1 MYSAATLL
9 KKGNS
14 YTVQLE
20 VNDLASRQT
29 TFVIIPE
36 NTSQVRQFRF
46 SRAFIAFVTCCIV
59 LSVTAISVIVYDY
72 CKLKK
77 ALPSMHSLEREVASQ
92 RAQIQAFA
100 KKIGTLKSDI
110 IAMQDFEKKIRVIAN
125 VERPADQDAVF
136 GIGGSMP
143 EDLDAS
149 LPLTEKHNSLLRQ
162 MHAQVEHL
170 HEASVVQKE
179 AFEELH
185 KYLQSQKSL
194 LASTPAITPTMGWIS
209 SAFGYR
215 ISPFTGL
222 KEFHQGIDIA
232 TRMGTAIIA
241 PADGTVTFIGT
252 KGSLGKCIMIKHG
265 YGTVTR
271 YGHLKKYLVKPGTPV
286 KRGDKIALVGNSGR
300 STAPHLHYEVH
311 LNGIPVNPVKYIL
324 N

>member
-1 MYSAATLL
+1 MTDRD
-9 KKGNS
+9 
-14 YTVQLE
+14 V
-20 VNDLASRQT
+20 

-36 NTSQVRQFRF
+36 NTSHVKQFKF
-46 SRAFIAFVTCCIV
+46 SRTFIIFAACFIALGI
-59 LSVTAISVIVYDY
+59 TAVSVIVYDY
-72 CKLKK
+72 CKLKR
-77 ALPSMHSLEREVASQ
+77 ALPSMRTLEREATGQ
-92 RAQIQAFA
+92 RTQIQAFA
-100 KKIGTLKSDI
+100 KKINTLRSDI
-110 IAMQDFEKKIRVIAN
+110 VALQEFERKIRVIAN

-149 LPLTEKHNSLLRQ
+149 LPLTEKHNRLLRQ
-162 MHAQVEHL
+162 MHAQAEHL
-170 HEASVVQKE
+170 HDASAIQKV

-194 LASTPAITPTMGWIS
+194 LASTPAIRPSIGWVS
-209 SAFGYR
+209 SGFGYR

-232 TRMGTAIIA
+232 TRMGTPVIA
-241 PADGTVTFIGT
+241 PADGTVAFIGT
-252 KGSLGKCIMIKHG
+252 KGGLGKAMVVDHG
-265 YGTVTR
+265 YGMATR
-271 YGHLKKYLVKPGTPV
+271 YGHLKKYLVKQGTRV

-311 LNGIPVNPVKYIL
+311 LNGIPVNPSKYIL

>member
-1 MYSAATLL
+1 M
-9 KKGNS
+9 
-14 YTVQLE
+14 
-20 VNDLASRQT
+20 NDLASRQT
-29 TFVIIPE
+29 TLVIIPE
-36 NTSQVRQFRF
+36 NTSRVRQVKF
-46 SRAFIAFVTCCIV
+46 SRAFIVFATCFAV

-77 ALPSMHSLEREVASQ
+77 ALPSMHALEHEVADQ

-100 KKIGTLKSDI
+100 KKIDSLKSDI
-110 IAMQDFEKKIRVIAN
+110 IALHEFEKKIRVIAN
-125 VERPADQDAVF
+125 VERPANQDAVF

-143 EDLDAS
+143 ENLDTK

-170 HEASVVQKE
+170 HEASAVQKD

-185 KYLQSQKSL
+185 KYLESQKSL
-194 LASTPAITPTMGWIS
+194 LASTPAIQPTTGWLS
-209 SAFGYR
+209 SGFGYR

-232 TRMGTAIIA
+232 TRMGTTIIA
-241 PADGTVTFIGT
+241 PADGTVTFTGT
-252 KGSLGKCIMIKHG
+252 KGGLGKCMVIKHG
-265 YGTVTR
+265 YGMVTR
-271 YGHLKKYLVKPGTPV
+271 YGHLKKYLVKQGTRV
-286 KRGDKIALVGNSGR
+286 KRGDKIALVGNTGR

>member
-1 MYSAATLL
+1 
-9 KKGNS
+9 
-14 YTVQLE
+14 
-20 VNDLASRQT
+20 
-29 TFVIIPE
+29 
-36 NTSQVRQFRF
+36 
-46 SRAFIAFVTCCIV
+46 
-59 LSVTAISVIVYDY
+59 
-72 CKLKK
+72 
-77 ALPSMHSLEREVASQ
+77 MHALEREVADQ

-110 IAMQDFEKKIRVIAN
+110 IALHEFEKKIRVIAN
-125 VERPADQDAVF
+125 VERPANQDAVF

-143 EDLDAS
+143 ENLDTK

-170 HEASVVQKE
+170 HEASAVQKD

-185 KYLQSQKSL
+185 KYLESQKSL
-194 LASTPAITPTMGWIS
+194 LASTPAIQPTTGWLS
-209 SAFGYR
+209 SGFGYR

-232 TRMGTAIIA
+232 TRMGTTIIA
-241 PADGTVTFIGT
+241 PADGTVTFTGT
-252 KGSLGKCIMIKHG
+252 KGGLGKCMVIKHG
-265 YGTVTR
+265 YGMVTR
-271 YGHLKKYLVKPGTPV
+271 YGHLKKYLVKRGTRV
-286 KRGDKIALVGNSGR
+286 KRGDKIALVGNTGR